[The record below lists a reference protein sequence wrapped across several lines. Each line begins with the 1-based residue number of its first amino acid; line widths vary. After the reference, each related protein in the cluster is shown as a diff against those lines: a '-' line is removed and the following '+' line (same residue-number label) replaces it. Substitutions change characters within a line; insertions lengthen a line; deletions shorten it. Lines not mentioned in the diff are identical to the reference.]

1 MSFADWLNIKLEE
14 RKWSQTELARRTGI
28 AQGQISKIITGN
40 RNAGPEICI
49 EIAQALGISREEIF
63 QARGWLLSK
72 AETDLRLQLSSEATQ
87 VAARI
92 DQLPLEQQ
100 SVVLQVTETLIKAL
114 DKQLIVRSPLHR
126 KQTRE

>member
-1 MSFADWLNIKLEE
+1 MMSFGDWLQKEIEK

-63 QARGWLLSK
+63 RVRGWLLSE
-72 AETDLRLQLSSEATQ
+72 AETDLG
-87 VAARI
+87 I
-92 DQLPLEQQ
+92 
-100 SVVLQVTETLIKAL
+100 
-114 DKQLIVRSPLHR
+114 
-126 KQTRE
+126 